1 MTDIRDLERA
11 KQHLPTH
18 QEIEQRA
25 HEIYLRRGG
34 DHGQDVDDWLKA
46 EAELRNERQAAAES
60 AAESASTK
68 SRTATA
74 AGSTGFA
81 SGTGS
86 PKR

>member
-34 DHGQDVDDWLKA
+34 DHGRDVDDWLKA
-46 EAELRNERQAAAES
+46 EAELRNERQAAAEP